1 LQTRCLEQTF
11 KVRLRFMFHY
21 HNIQERRLQ
30 AAYLVRGLRPEKG
43 AACGGNNRE
52 QNPDKVQ

>member
-1 LQTRCLEQTF
+1 VEQTF

-30 AAYLVRGLRPEKG
+30 AAYLVQGLRPVERRSLRLQQERT
-43 AACGGNNRE
+43 NRE
-52 QNPDKVQ
+52 